1 MKDFWIS
8 CGHHLLDRDAG
19 GGLVVTDEF
28 LKAYFV
34 RPELRPPPDACTV
47 ERALHAALLA
57 TPRRIVP
64 AAEVAEIADADAR
77 ENWQFVLEFRDLLLR
92 HATLE
97 AAYLA
102 LIRSGA
108 MRLPPLFVSQL
119 AHVIL
124 RNALDGI
131 EDPFVLRAAELL
143 YRPQRLTLHDQ
154 SLLAADEEKIAGAS
168 PVPLSPLVSMLGV
181 PAQAEIDVMTE
192 DNAETYWERSDMFDM
207 ALDLTSGRRGLE
219 GLATALTRWIFH
231 LLSVDVSIE
240 PIRELH
246 DAKFTWYVG
255 LDAEA
260 TQIGDRLWNGEPLDE
275 TIQGRITGL
284 FRLTFVSHVA
294 VEDEVKGEPVYLIMA
309 MNENKLLRLKPQN
322 LVTGLP
328 VKHLE
333 TVN

>member
-19 GGLVVTDEF
+19 KGLVVTDEF

-34 RPELRPPPDACTV
+34 RPELTPPPDACAV
-47 ERALHAALLA
+47 ERMLHATLLA
-57 TPRRIVP
+57 APRRIVS
-64 AAEVAEIADADAR
+64 AGEVAGIADADAR
-77 ENWQFVLEFRDLLLR
+77 ENWRFVLEFRDLLLR
-92 HATLE
+92 HPTLE
-97 AAYLA
+97 AAYLT
-102 LIRSGA
+102 LMRSGA
-108 MRLPPLFVSQL
+108 IRLPPLFVNQL

-131 EDPFVLRAAELL
+131 EDPFVLRAAELFF
-143 YRPQRLTLHDQ
+143 RPQRVTLHDQ
-154 SLLAADEEKIAGAS
+154 SLLVADEETIAGIS

-181 PAQAEIDVMTE
+181 PPQAEIDVITE

-219 GLATALTRWIFH
+219 ALATAMTRWIVH
-231 LLSVDVSIE
+231 LLQIDVSIE
-240 PIRELH
+240 PIRELR

-260 TQIGDRLWNGEPLDE
+260 TQIGDRLWNGEALDGK
-275 TIQGRITGL
+275 TQGRVMGL
-284 FRLTFVSHVA
+284 FRLTFANDVP
-294 VEDEVKGEPVYLIMA
+294 VEDELKGQPVYLIMA

-328 VKHLE
+328 VKYVE
-333 TVN
+333 AVS

>member
-1 MKDFWIS
+1 
-8 CGHHLLDRDAG
+8 
-19 GGLVVTDEF
+19 
-28 LKAYFV
+28 
-34 RPELRPPPDACTV
+34 
-47 ERALHAALLA
+47 
-57 TPRRIVP
+57 
-64 AAEVAEIADADAR
+64 
-77 ENWQFVLEFRDLLLR
+77 
-92 HATLE
+92 
-97 AAYLA
+97 
-102 LIRSGA
+102 

-119 AHVIL
+119 THVIL

-143 YRPQRLTLHDQ
+143 FRPQRVTLHDQ
-154 SLLAADEEKIAGAS
+154 SLLAADEEKIAGTS
-168 PVPLSPLVSMLGV
+168 PAPLSPLVSMLGV

-192 DNAETYWERSDMFDM
+192 DNAGTYWERSDMFDM

-219 GLATALTRWIFH
+219 GVATAMTRWIVH

-240 PIRELH
+240 PIRELR
-246 DAKFTWYVG
+246 DAKFVWYVG

-275 TIQGRITGL
+275 TIQGRVTGL
-284 FRLTFVSHVA
+284 FKLTFASHVA

>member
-8 CGHHLLDRDAG
+8 CGHHLLDRDVG

-34 RPELRPPPDACTV
+34 RPELRPPPDACTA
-47 ERALHAALLA
+47 ERTLHAALLA
-57 TPRRIVP
+57 TPRRIVS

-77 ENWQFVLEFRDLLLR
+77 ENWRFVLEFRDLLLR

-102 LIRSGA
+102 LMRSGA

-119 AHVIL
+119 THVIL

-143 YRPQRLTLHDQ
+143 FRPQRVTLHDQ
-154 SLLAADEEKIAGAS
+154 SLLAADEEKIAGTS
-168 PVPLSPLVSMLGV
+168 PAPLSPLVSMLGV

-192 DNAETYWERSDMFDM
+192 DNAGTYWERSDMFDM

-219 GLATALTRWIFH
+219 GVATAMTRWIVH

-240 PIRELH
+240 PIRELR
-246 DAKFTWYVG
+246 DAKFVWYVG

-275 TIQGRITGL
+275 TIQGRVTGL
-284 FRLTFVSHVA
+284 FKLTFASHVA
-294 VEDEVKGEPVYLIMA
+294 VADDVKGEPVYLIMA

>member
-8 CGHHLLDRDAG
+8 CGHHLLDRDVG

-34 RPELRPPPDACTV
+34 RPELRPPPDACTA
-47 ERALHAALLA
+47 ERTLHAALLA
-57 TPRRIVP
+57 TPRRIVS

-77 ENWQFVLEFRDLLLR
+77 ENWRFVLEFRDLLLR
-92 HATLE
+92 HVTLE

-102 LIRSGA
+102 LMRSGA

-119 AHVIL
+119 THVIL

-143 YRPQRLTLHDQ
+143 FRPQRVTLHDQ
-154 SLLAADEEKIAGAS
+154 SLLAADEEKIAGTS
-168 PVPLSPLVSMLGV
+168 PAPLSPLVSMLGV

-192 DNAETYWERSDMFDM
+192 DNAGTYWERSDMFDM

-219 GLATALTRWIFH
+219 GVATAMTRWIVH

-240 PIRELH
+240 PIRELR
-246 DAKFTWYVG
+246 DAKFVWYVG

-275 TIQGRITGL
+275 TIQGRVTGL
-284 FRLTFVSHVA
+284 FKLTFASHVA

>member
-8 CGHHLLDRDAG
+8 CGHHLLDRDVG

-34 RPELRPPPDACTV
+34 RPELRPPPDACTA
-47 ERALHAALLA
+47 ERTLHAALLA
-57 TPRRIVP
+57 TPRRIVS

-77 ENWQFVLEFRDLLLR
+77 ENWRFVLEFRDLLLR

-102 LIRSGA
+102 LMRSGA

-119 AHVIL
+119 THVIL

-143 YRPQRLTLHDQ
+143 FRPQRVTLHDQ
-154 SLLAADEEKIAGAS
+154 SLLAADEEKIAGTS
-168 PVPLSPLVSMLGV
+168 PAPLSPLVSMLGV

-192 DNAETYWERSDMFDM
+192 DNAGTYWERSDMFDM

-219 GLATALTRWIFH
+219 GVATAMTRWIVH

-240 PIRELH
+240 PIRELR
-246 DAKFTWYVG
+246 DAKFVWYVG

-275 TIQGRITGL
+275 TIQGRVTGL
-284 FRLTFVSHVA
+284 FKLTFASHVA
-294 VEDEVKGEPVYLIMA
+294 VTDDVKGEPVYLIMA

>member
-8 CGHHLLDRDAG
+8 CGHHLLDRDVG

-34 RPELRPPPDACTV
+34 RPELRPPPDACTA
-47 ERALHAALLA
+47 ERTLHAALLA
-57 TPRRIVP
+57 TPRRIVS

-77 ENWQFVLEFRDLLLR
+77 ENWRFVLEFRDLLLR

-102 LIRSGA
+102 LMRSGA

-119 AHVIL
+119 THVIL

-143 YRPQRLTLHDQ
+143 FRPQRVTLHDQ
-154 SLLAADEEKIAGAS
+154 SLLAADEEKIAGTS
-168 PVPLSPLVSMLGV
+168 PAPLSPLVSMLGV

-192 DNAETYWERSDMFDM
+192 DNAGTYWERSDMFDM

-219 GLATALTRWIFH
+219 GVATAMTRWIVH

-240 PIRELH
+240 PIRELR
-246 DAKFTWYVG
+246 DAKFVWYVG

-275 TIQGRITGL
+275 TIQGRVTGL
-284 FRLTFVSHVA
+284 FKLTFASHVA